1 MQLRYDPYTIFK
13 NSMSPAGLYARQKWL
28 GEAENPT
35 WKHDFEEVQRS
46 LNTGLMDT
54 QGTLGTIV
62 QLFGLHLT
70 VRASNTLI
78 DNALD
83 GLLDRITIERDRLRV
98 MIDPAPKYLDLKN
111 LPFIES
117 RPDIFLLAATLFMA
131 TIFGRGS
138 EPAITSLFEWLERKG
153 VAGKGLWF
161 DSASSHNI
169 MRAMVVHPV
178 FLKSEATELAV
189 HRLAALQKNTG
200 EWGDQIDFYQTI
212 NALGHLDLP
221 QADAQLEKAFQQL
234 FDIQESDGTWSDSD
248 PEWNTF
254 LVVHALKNK
263 GII

>member
-1 MQLRYDPYTIFK
+1 
-13 NSMSPAGLYARQKWL
+13 
-28 GEAENPT
+28 
-35 WKHDFEEVQRS
+35 
-46 LNTGLMDT
+46 
-54 QGTLGTIV
+54 
-62 QLFGLHLT
+62 
-70 VRASNTLI
+70 
-78 DNALD
+78 
-83 GLLDRITIERDRLRV
+83 
-98 MIDPAPKYLDLKN
+98 
-111 LPFIES
+111 
-117 RPDIFLLAATLFMA
+117 
-131 TIFGRGS
+131 
-138 EPAITSLFEWLERKG
+138 
-153 VAGKGLWF
+153 
-161 DSASSHNI
+161 

-200 EWGDQIDFYQTI
+200 EWGDQTDFYQTI